1 MSSMEEQEMIAH
13 QGELAADVQNLLE
26 KYRSIFA
33 WDIPELDVAQADRLI
48 LAALREAL
56 SAVEMRISA

>member
-1 MSSMEEQEMIAH
+1 MSSMEEQEMMAH
-13 QGELAADVQNLLE
+13 QGELVVDVQNLLE

-56 SAVEMRISA
+56 SGVEMRISA